1 MPPEQLNYSAV
12 GAIGK
17 KPIIGILGGIG
28 SGKSTVAAEFA
39 KLGCK
44 VIDADKIAHELLLY
58 KTAVKE
64 KVVGLFGQAIL
75 NSAGKIDREKL
86 AEVVFADT
94 PSRCS
99 MPDARY
105 SSRIN
110 PPTAGLNQNPA
121 LLGQESRTENQESRT
136 ENQESRTENQESRIE
151 NRVSRIEMLNEIIHP
166 LVLQR
171 AEELIEQYNRQNQVK
186 AIVLDMPLLVEV
198 GWDQRCDKLI
208 FVDCE
213 QKLRLDRAKK
223 LGFDKNQV
231 EIRENFQISLD
242 NKANLADNTIENN
255 SDFSVLAKQVVN
267 IFSYIMY
274 NG

>member
-1 MPPEQLNYSAV
+1 VVA
-12 GAIGK
+12 AGK

-28 SGKSTVAAEFA
+28 SGKSTAAAEFA

-44 VIDADKIAHELLLY
+44 VIDADKIAHELLDEPS
-58 KTAVKE
+58 VKE
-64 KVVGLFGQAIL
+64 KVVGLFGRSIL
-75 NSAGKIDREKL
+75 NPEGKIDREKL
-86 AEVVFADT
+86 AEVVFADADKL
-94 PSRCS
+94 SL
-99 MPDARY
+99 
-105 SSRIN
+105 I
-110 PPTAGLNQNPA
+110 
-121 LLGQESRTENQESRT
+121 
-136 ENQESRTENQESRIE
+136 
-151 NRVSRIEMLNEIIHP
+151 NEIIHP

-171 AEELIEQYNRQNQVK
+171 AGELIKQYDCQKQVK

-198 GWDQRCDKLI
+198 GWDKRCDKLI

-231 EIRENFQISLD
+231 KIRENFQISLD